1 MADYDFRETARI
13 RCHFNMKTIVTF
25 GEIMGR
31 ICPENFQ
38 RFRQSMPGKLDM
50 TFAGA
55 EANVAASIAMLG
67 GQVKFVTA
75 LPDNE
80 MTEACLPVLK
90 GLDVDVSGIKIV
102 KYGRFGLYFVERGAN
117 QRPSKVMYDRDYSA
131 VSMTK
136 GEAYNWKAIFQN
148 AGWLHTTGITP
159 SLSEISA
166 EATEVAVRTAKE
178 MGLTVSC
185 DLNFRK
191 KLWQWQKGTS
201 STDLAKKVMTKI
213 LPFVDVVIA
222 NEEDAHDVLG
232 ISAENADV
240 HAGKLDVDKYIE
252 VAKEIVRQFPN
263 VKKVAITLR
272 ESYSATHNNWGAM
285 LYDASTGLSH
295 FAPLEGDVYAPYEIK
310 NIVDRV
316 GGGDSFGAALVFALN
331 TAKLSK
337 PEDAIRFAIAS
348 SCLCHS
354 INGDFNYVSRAEV
367 ESLMGGSA
375 SGRVVR

>member
-1 MADYDFRETARI
+1 
-13 RCHFNMKTIVTF
+13 
-25 GEIMGR
+25 MGR

-38 RFRQSMPGKLDM
+38 RFRQSMPGRLDM

-55 EANVAASIAMLG
+55 EANVASSIAMLG
-67 GQVKFVTA
+67 GKVKFVTA

-80 MTEACLPVLK
+80 MTEACLAVLK
-90 GLDVDVSGIKIV
+90 GIDVDISAIMKTS
-102 KYGRFGLYFVERGAN
+102 YGRFGLYFVERGAN

-136 GEAYNWKAIFQN
+136 GEEYDWDSIFSA

-159 SLSEISA
+159 ALSETSA
-166 EATEVAVRTAKE
+166 NATEVAVRTAKE
-178 MGLTVSC
+178 KGLTVSC

-191 KLWQWQKGTS
+191 KLWQWQNGIS
-201 STDLAKKVMTKI
+201 ASDLAQKTMRAV
-213 LPFVDVVIA
+213 LPYVDVVIA

-232 ISAENADV
+232 ISAENTDV
-240 HAGKLDVDKYIE
+240 EGGQLDVSKYSD

-263 VKKVAITLR
+263 VQKVAITLR
-272 ESYSATHNNWGAM
+272 ESLSATHNNWGAM
-285 LYDASTGLSH
+285 LYDAETQKSH
-295 FAPLEGDVYAPYEIK
+295 FAPLKDAIYSPYEIK
-310 NIVDRV
+310 AIVDRV

-331 TAKLSK
+331 TPELSK
-337 PEDAIRFAIAS
+337 TQDAIRFAVAS

-354 INGDFNYVSRAEV
+354 INGDFNYVSRSEV
-367 ESLMGGSA
+367 EALMGGSG

>member
-1 MADYDFRETARI
+1 
-13 RCHFNMKTIVTF
+13 MKTIITF

-31 ICPENFQ
+31 ICPESFQ

-67 GQVKFVTA
+67 GKVKFVTA

-80 MTEACLPVLK
+80 MTEACLTVLNGIK
-90 GLDVDVSGIKIV
+90 VDTSGIQIV
-102 KYGRFGLYFVERGAN
+102 NNGRFGLYFVERGAN
-117 QRPSKVMYDRDYSA
+117 QRPSRVMYDRDYSS
-131 VSMTK
+131 VSQTP
-136 GEAYNWKAIFQN
+136 GEAYDWNKIFSG
-148 AGWLHTTGITP
+148 ASWLHTTGITP

-166 EATEVAVRTAKE
+166 NATEIAVRTAKE
-178 MGLTVSC
+178 KGLTVSC

-191 KLWQWQKGTS
+191 KLWQWKPGMSAHNLAQKT
-201 STDLAKKVMTKI
+201 MCEI

-232 ISAENADV
+232 ISAGDTNVEE
-240 HAGKLDVDKYIE
+240 GKLDVEKYIE
-252 VAKEIVRQFPN
+252 VAQEIVRQFPK

-272 ESYSATHNNWGAM
+272 ESISATYNNWGAM
-285 LYDASTGLSH
+285 LYDAATKKAH
-295 FAPLEGDVYAPYEIK
+295 FAPTNDGLYSPYEIK
-310 NIVDRV
+310 AIVDRV
-316 GGGDSFGAALVFALN
+316 GGGDSFGAGLVYALN
-331 TAKLSK
+331 TSRLNK
-337 PEDAIRFAIAS
+337 PNDAIRFATAA

-354 INGDFNYVSRAEV
+354 INGDFNYSSRSEV
-367 ESLMGGSA
+367 EALMDGSG

>member
-1 MADYDFRETARI
+1 
-13 RCHFNMKTIVTF
+13 MKTIVTF

-55 EANVAASIAMLG
+55 EANVAASVAMLG
-67 GQVKFVTA
+67 GKVKFITA

-80 MTEACLPVLK
+80 MTECCLATLK
-90 GLDVDVSGIKIV
+90 GIDVDTSGIKKV
-102 KYGRFGLYFVERGAN
+102 NHGRFGLYFVERGAN
-117 QRPSKVMYDRDYSA
+117 QRPSRVMYDRDYSA

-136 GEAYNWKAIFQN
+136 GDDYDWDSLLMG
-148 AGWLHTTGITP
+148 AGWMHTTGITP

-166 EATEVAVRTAKE
+166 NATEVAVRTAKE
-178 MGLTVSC
+178 KGLTVSC

-191 KLWQWQKGTS
+191 KLWQWQNGTS
-201 STDLAKKVMTKI
+201 ATDLAQKTMRAV
-213 LPFVDVVIA
+213 LPYVDVVIA

-232 ISAENADV
+232 ISAGDTDIEG
-240 HAGKLDVDKYIE
+240 GKLDVDKYVD

-272 ESYSATHNNWGAM
+272 ESLSATHNNWGAM
-285 LYDASTGLSH
+285 LYDAASDTAH
-295 FAPLEGDVYAPYEIK
+295 FAPLNEEGEYKPYEIK
-310 NIVDRV
+310 AIVDRV
-316 GGGDSFGAALVFALN
+316 GGGDSFGAGLVYALN
-331 TAKLSK
+331 TPEFSK
-337 PEDAIRFAIAS
+337 PETAIRFAVAA

-354 INGDFNYVSRAEV
+354 INGDFNFSSRSEV
-367 ESLMGGSA
+367 EALMGGSG

>member
-1 MADYDFRETARI
+1 
-13 RCHFNMKTIVTF
+13 
-25 GEIMGR
+25 MGR
-31 ICPENFQ
+31 LCPENFQ
-38 RFRQSMPGKLDM
+38 RFSQSMPGRLDI

-55 EANVAASIAMLG
+55 EANVAASISMLG
-67 GQVKFVTA
+67 GNVRFVTA

-80 MTEACLPVLK
+80 MTAACLTTLK
-90 GLDVDVSGIKIV
+90 GIDVDVSSIKKV
-102 KYGRFGLYFVERGAN
+102 DYGRFGLYFVERGAN
-117 QRPSKVMYDRDYSA
+117 QRPSRVMYDREYSS

-136 GEAYNWKAIFQN
+136 GEDYDWDTIFKG

-159 SLSEISA
+159 ALSEISA
-166 EATEVAVRTAKE
+166 NACEVAVRTAKE
-178 MGLTVSC
+178 KGLTVSC

-191 KLWQWQKGTS
+191 KLWQWNPGTS
-201 STDLAKKVMTKI
+201 ANVLAQKTMQAI
-213 LPFVDVVIA
+213 MPYVDVVIA

-232 ISAENADV
+232 ISAGDTDV
-240 HAGKLDVDKYIE
+240 ESGKLDIAKYTD

-272 ESYSATHNNWGAM
+272 ESVSASHNNWGAM
-285 LYDASTGLSH
+285 LYDANSKTSY
-295 FAPLEGDVYAPYEIK
+295 FAPLNDGKYEPYEIK

-331 TAKLSK
+331 TPKLAK
-337 PEDAIRFAIAS
+337 PENAIRFAIAS

-354 INGDFNYVSRAEV
+354 INGDFNYVSRSEV

>member
-1 MADYDFRETARI
+1 
-13 RCHFNMKTIVTF
+13 
-25 GEIMGR
+25 MGR
-31 ICPENFQ
+31 LCPENFQ

-67 GQVKFVTA
+67 GKVKFVTA

-90 GLDVDVSGIKIV
+90 GIDVDVSGIKIV

-117 QRPSKVMYDRDYSA
+117 QRPSKVMYDRDHSS
-131 VSMTK
+131 VSLTP
-136 GEAYNWKAIFQN
+136 GDAYDWNSIYAG

-166 EATEVAVRTAKE
+166 NATEVAVRTAKE
-178 MGLTVSC
+178 KGLTVSC

-191 KLWQWQKGTS
+191 KLWQWKNGTS
-201 STDLAKKVMTKI
+201 ASDLAQKTMRDI
-213 LPFVDVVIA
+213 LPYVDVVIA

-232 ISAENADV
+232 ISAENTDIEG
-240 HAGKLDVDKYIE
+240 GKLDVSKYTD
-252 VAKEIVRQFPN
+252 VAKEISKQFPN
-263 VKKVAITLR
+263 VKLVAITLR
-272 ESYSATHNNWGAM
+272 ESISATHNNWGAM
-285 LYDASTGLSH
+285 LYDTATAKSY
-295 FAPLEGDVYAPYEIK
+295 FAPLNNGSYAPYEIK
-310 NIVDRV
+310 NIIDRV

-331 TAKLSK
+331 TPKLSK
-337 PEDAIRFAIAS
+337 PADAIRFAIAS

-367 ESLMGGSA
+367 EALMGGSA

>member
-1 MADYDFRETARI
+1 
-13 RCHFNMKTIVTF
+13 MKTIVTF

-31 ICPENFQ
+31 LCPENFQ

-55 EANVAASIAMLG
+55 EANVAASIAVLG
-67 GQVKFVTA
+67 GKVKFVTA
-75 LPDNE
+75 LPENE

-90 GLDVDVSGIKIV
+90 GIGIDTSGVKIV

-117 QRPSKVMYDRDYSA
+117 QRPSKVMYDRDYSS

-136 GEAYNWKAIFQN
+136 GESYDWENIYNN
-148 AGWLHTTGITP
+148 ANWLHTTGITP
-159 SLSEISA
+159 ALSEISA
-166 EATEVAVRTAKE
+166 NATEIAVRTAKE

-185 DLNFRK
+185 DLNFRN
-191 KLWQWQKGTS
+191 KLWQWHNGTS
-201 STDLAKKVMTKI
+201 AFELAKKTMTKI
-213 LPFVDVVIA
+213 LPYVDLVIA

-232 ISAENADV
+232 ISAANTDIED
-240 HAGKLDVDKYIE
+240 GKLDVEKYTE
-252 VAKEIVRQFPN
+252 VAEEIVRQFPN
-263 VKKVAITLR
+263 INKVAITLR

-285 LYDASTGLSH
+285 LYDAQTGISH
-295 FAPLEGDVYAPYEIK
+295 FAPLKNRKYTPYEIK

-316 GGGDSFGAALVFALN
+316 GGGDSFGAALIFALN
-331 TAKLSK
+331 TPELLK
-337 PEDAIRFAIAS
+337 PEIAIRFAVAS

-354 INGDFNYVSRAEV
+354 INGDFNYVSRTEV

>member
-1 MADYDFRETARI
+1 
-13 RCHFNMKTIVTF
+13 
-25 GEIMGR
+25 MGR
-31 ICPENFQ
+31 LCPENFQ

-67 GQVKFVTA
+67 GKVKFVTA

-80 MTEACLPVLK
+80 MTEACLAVLK
-90 GLDVDVSGIKIV
+90 AIDVDVSGIQIV

-117 QRPSKVMYDRDYSA
+117 QRPSKVMYDRDYSSVA
-131 VSMTK
+131 LTQ
-136 GEAYNWKAIFQN
+136 GEVYDWNSIFAG

-159 SLSEISA
+159 SLSEVSA
-166 EATEVAVRTAKE
+166 IATEIAVRTAKE
-178 MGLTVSC
+178 KGLTVSC

-191 KLWQWQKGTS
+191 KLWQWHNGTS
-201 STDLAKKVMTKI
+201 ASELAQKTMRAI
-213 LPFVDVVIA
+213 LPYIDIVIA

-232 ISAENADV
+232 ISAENADIEG
-240 HAGKLDVDKYIE
+240 GKLDVEKYID
-252 VAKEIVRQFPN
+252 VAKEISRQFPN

-272 ESYSATHNNWGAM
+272 ESLSATHNNWGAL
-285 LYDASTGLSH
+285 LYDVAAGKSY
-295 FAPLEGDVYAPYEIK
+295 FAPLNNGNYEPYEIK
-310 NIVDRV
+310 NIIDRV

-331 TAKLSK
+331 TPKLAK
-337 PEDAIRFAIAS
+337 PQDAIRFAVAS

-354 INGDFNYVSRAEV
+354 INGDFNYVSRSEV
-367 ESLMGGSA
+367 EALMNGTG

>member
-1 MADYDFRETARI
+1 
-13 RCHFNMKTIVTF
+13 MKTIVTF

-31 ICPENFQ
+31 LCPENFQ

-67 GQVKFVTA
+67 GKVKFVTT

-80 MTEACLPVLK
+80 MAEACLPVLK
-90 GLDVDVSGIKIV
+90 GIDVDVSGIKTV

-117 QRPSKVMYDRDYSA
+117 QRPSKVMYDRDYSS
-131 VSMTK
+131 VSLTP
-136 GEAYNWKAIFQN
+136 GDAYDWDSIYAG

-166 EATEVAVRTAKE
+166 NATEVAVRTAKE
-178 MGLTVSC
+178 KGLTVSF

-191 KLWQWQKGTS
+191 KLWQWKKGTS
-201 STDLAKKVMTKI
+201 ASELAKKTMRDI
-213 LPFVDVVIA
+213 LPYIDVVIA

-232 ISAENADV
+232 ISSENTDIES
-240 HAGKLDVDKYIE
+240 GKLDVAKYAD

-263 VKKVAITLR
+263 IKKVAITLR
-272 ESYSATHNNWGAM
+272 ESISATHNNWGAM
-285 LYDASTGLSH
+285 LYDTATQKSY
-295 FAPLEGDVYAPYEIK
+295 FAPLVDGSYAPYEIK
-310 NIVDRV
+310 NIIDRV
-316 GGGDSFGAALVFALN
+316 GGGDSFGAALIFALN
-331 TAKLSK
+331 TPKLAK
-337 PEDAIRFAIAS
+337 PENAIRFAIAS

-354 INGDFNYVSRAEV
+354 INGDFNYVSRSEV
-367 ESLMGGSA
+367 EALMGGSA

>member
-1 MADYDFRETARI
+1 
-13 RCHFNMKTIVTF
+13 MKTIVTF

-31 ICPENFQ
+31 LCPENFQ

-67 GQVKFVTA
+67 GNVKFVTA

-80 MTEACLPVLK
+80 MTEACLAVLK
-90 GLDVDVSGIKIV
+90 GIDIDISGIEIV

-117 QRPSKVMYDRDYSA
+117 QRPSKVMYDRDYSS
-131 VSMTK
+131 VSLTK
-136 GEAYNWKAIFQN
+136 GESYNWDEIFN
-148 AGWLHTTGITP
+148 DAKWLHTTGITP
-159 SLSEISA
+159 SLSEVSA
-166 EATEVAVRTAKE
+166 LATEIAVRTAKE
-178 MGLTVSC
+178 KEITVSC

-191 KLWQWQKGTS
+191 KLWQWKPGVS
-201 STDLAKKVMTKI
+201 ANALARKTMNDI
-213 LPFVDVVIA
+213 LPYVDLVIA
-222 NEEDAHDVLG
+222 NEEDAFDVLG
-232 ISAENADV
+232 ISAGDSNIESGKINAD
-240 HAGKLDVDKYIE
+240 KYTD

-272 ESYSATHNNWGAM
+272 ESFSATHNNWGAM
-285 LYDASTGLSH
+285 LYDATTQESH
-295 FAPLEGDVYAPYEIK
+295 FAPLEDGKYTPYEIK
-310 NIVDRV
+310 NIIDRV

-331 TAKLSK
+331 TPELSNSQ
-337 PEDAIRFAIAS
+337 DAIRFAVAS

-367 ESLMGGSA
+367 ESLMGGSS